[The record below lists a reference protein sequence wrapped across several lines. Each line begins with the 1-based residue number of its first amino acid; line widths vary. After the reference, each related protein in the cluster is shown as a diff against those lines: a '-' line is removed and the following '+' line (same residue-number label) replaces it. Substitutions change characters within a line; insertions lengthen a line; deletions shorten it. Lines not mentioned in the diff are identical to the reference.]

1 MTSTKIDPPP
11 QIFDLIFEYISR
23 YSSWRLRKDGLGVHI
38 IDIYPISGSWSAS
51 ASLLLGFESPANS
64 PEQIDV
70 YSKFR
75 YTIPYLF
82 AILFVALCCLPLTL
96 LVALINPVYGIGSF
110 ILLSLVLLSVY
121 LSKGSRNR
129 EVETLLQQ
137 LAAVSFV
144 NVHRN
149 SSIERIYGVKKE

>member
-11 QIFDLIFEYISR
+11 QIFNLLFEYVSR
-23 YSSWRLRKDGLGVHI
+23 FSSWRLRKDVLGVYI

-51 ASLLLGFESPANS
+51 ASLLLGFESPTSN
-64 PEQIDV
+64 PEQIDI

-75 YTIPYLF
+75 YTVPYLLSIF
-82 AILFVALCCLPLTL
+82 FVALCCLPLTL

-110 ILLSLVLLSVY
+110 ILLTLMLLSVY
-121 LSKGSRNR
+121 LSKGSRNT

-137 LAAVSFV
+137 LAAVSSV
-144 NVHRN
+144 NVHRK